1 MSDIKAYAILMAL
14 AQRSQQVAVE
24 LPAREN
30 AQTHWNGLGFNLLG
44 QKFVA
49 PMSEVAELMRLPQ
62 ATRLPGVK
70 SFVIGVANVRGRLM
84 ALLDLAVFFGTH
96 SDLPRAQRKV
106 LALEDDEQYFGF
118 LVEESLGMQH
128 FPSDA
133 FDENIEEVDVIFQ
146 PFIKGGYRVA
156 GAVWPVM
163 SLKTLA
169 ADPDLEKLAG

>member
-1 MSDIKAYAILMAL
+1 
-14 AQRSQQVAVE
+14 
-24 LPAREN
+24 
-30 AQTHWNGLGFNLLG
+30 
-44 QKFVA
+44 
-49 PMSEVAELMRLPQ
+49 
-62 ATRLPGVK
+62 
-70 SFVIGVANVRGRLM
+70 M

-96 SDLPRAQRKV
+96 SDLPRAQRRV

-169 ADPDLEKLAG
+169 ADPGLEKLAG